1 MDAPALRLEPWT
13 DADLGLLRLINTP
26 EMRRHVGGPESE
38 ERMLVRHR
46 RYLDFVPAGIGC
58 MYRVVLETDG
68 PETGRVGS
76 GGAGPDGV
84 GSGGVGS
91 GGVDVGSVGY
101 AERAWQGGTVYEM
114 GWNVLAPYRGRGI
127 AATAARAAV
136 EAAARTARHRHLH
149 AFPSVDHP
157 ASNAVCRKAGF
168 TLVGETDFEF
178 PPGRWMRSND
188 WRVDL
193 SALRGA

>member
-38 ERMLVRHR
+38 ERMLARHR
-46 RYLDFVPAGIGC
+46 RYLDFVPAGTGC
-58 MYRVVLETDG
+58 MYRVVLETEDG
-68 PETGRVGS
+68 PE
-76 GGAGPDGV
+76 GV
-84 GSGGVGS
+84 SRA
-91 GGVDVGSVGY
+91 VDVGSVGY
-101 AERAWQGGTVYEM
+101 AERAWQGRTVYEM
-114 GWNVLAPYRGRGI
+114 GWNVLAPHRGRGI
-127 AATAARAAV
+127 AAAAARAAV

-157 ASNAVCRKAGF
+157 ASNAVCRRAGF

-178 PPGRWMRSND
+178 PPGRRMRSND

-193 SALRGA
+193 GALTDA

>member
-1 MDAPALRLEPWT
+1 MDTPALRLEPWT
-13 DADLGLLRLINTP
+13 DADLALLRLINTP

-46 RYLDFVPAGIGC
+46 RYLDFVPSGVGC
-58 MYRVVLETDG
+58 MYRVVLESVVPESDG
-68 PETGRVGS
+68 SATGGT
-76 GGAGPDGV
+76 
-84 GSGGVGS
+84 
-91 GGVDVGSVGY
+91 DVGSVGY
-101 AERAWQGGTVYEM
+101 AERAWRGGTVYEM

-127 AATAARAAV
+127 AAAAARAAV

-157 ASNAVCRKAGF
+157 ASNAVCRRAGF

-193 SALRGA
+193 AAVAG

>member
-1 MDAPALRLEPWT
+1 MDTPALRLEAWT
-13 DADLGLLRLINTP
+13 DSDLALLRLINTP

-46 RYLDFVPAGIGC
+46 RYLDFVPSGTGC
-58 MYRVVLETDG
+58 MYRVVLETEEV
-68 PETGRVGS
+68 PE
-76 GGAGPDGV
+76 GV
-84 GSGGVGS
+84 S
-91 GGVDVGSVGY
+91 VGSVGY

-114 GWNVLAPYRGRGI
+114 GWNVLPPHRGRGI
-127 AATAARAAV
+127 AAAAARAAV
-136 EAAARTARHRHLH
+136 SAAARTARHRHLH

-157 ASNAVCRKAGF
+157 ASNAVCRRAGF

-193 SALRGA
+193 AAVAG

>member
-1 MDAPALRLEPWT
+1 MDASALRLEPWT
-13 DADLGLLRLINTP
+13 DADLALLRLINTP
-26 EMRRHVGGPESE
+26 EMRKHVGGPESE

-46 RYLDFVPAGIGC
+46 RYLDFVPSGIGC
-58 MYRVVLETDG
+58 MYRVVLAAE
-68 PETGRVGS
+68 
-76 GGAGPDGV
+76 GV
-84 GSGGVGS
+84 A
-91 GGVDVGSVGY
+91 VGSVGY
-101 AERAWQGGTVYEM
+101 AERSWQGGTVYEM
-114 GWNVLAPYRGRGI
+114 GWNVLPPHQGRGI
-127 AATAARAAV
+127 AAVAARAAV

-157 ASNAVCRKAGF
+157 ASNAVCRRAGF

-193 SALRGA
+193 RALPAA

>member
-1 MDAPALRLEPWT
+1 MDTPALRLEPWT

-58 MYRVVLETDG
+58 MYRVVLETEDG
-68 PETGRVGS
+68 PE
-76 GGAGPDGV
+76 GV
-84 GSGGVGS
+84 SQA
-91 GGVDVGSVGY
+91 VDVGSVGY

-193 SALRGA
+193 GALRGA